1 MFDKLGMLASLLG
14 NRGKLQEEIAK
25 FQQNVG
31 QITAEATTGAGYVTV
46 KVNGKMEVLAV
57 RISEEA
63 MALGDREML
72 EDLIAAATNQAMG
85 KAREQVG
92 QETAKV
98 AQNMGL
104 PPGLFGGLPGLG

>member
-1 MFDKLGMLASLLG
+1 MFKELGALAGLLG
-14 NRGKLQEEIAK
+14 NKGKLQEEMAR

-31 QITAEATTGAGYVTV
+31 QITAEGTAGAGYVTV
-46 KVNGKMEVLAV
+46 KVNGKMEVQSV

-63 MALGDREML
+63 MALNDREML
-72 EDLIAAATNQAMG
+72 EDLIAAATNQAMA
-85 KAREQVG
+85 KAREQVT

-104 PPGLFGGLPGLG
+104 PPGMLGGLPGMG